1 MTTKPCPKCQKLLS
15 GEGTSRHDRLERS
28 GLSKSVEYHGNRDDE
43 YFYTCRDCGTKFT
56 GDSCGTWPAK
66 N

>member
-1 MTTKPCPKCQKLLS
+1 MTTKPCPNCQKLLS
-15 GEGTSRHDRLERS
+15 GEGLSRHDRLKRS
-28 GLSKSVEYHGNRDDE
+28 VLSKSVGYHGNRDDI
-43 YFYTCRDCGTKFT
+43 CRDCGTKFI